1 MEAVIITWSE
11 RKVLKR
17 VSLPRK
23 ILSNGAFATIRSREA
38 QQFGRW
44 TTRGRGSENIHNFMF
59 TKIKIKR
66 LCSRWSAWIA
76 PLGSAGNSV
85 PWWSVPPGQGVDA
98 LAAAT
103 HSTCLWQQPIF
114 KTYFNSFS
122 QMEPVH
128 SLGHVLPLGCPNAL
142 STGPH
147 WTKRSNW
154 STGKSNVRQVNGL

>member
-1 MEAVIITWSE
+1 MEYNKYIKFIWWRLINYGEEEKLMNQTKTIKQKWNEHHLMEAVIITWSE

-85 PWWSVPPGQGVDA
+85 PWWFVPPGQGVA
-98 LAAAT
+98 APAAAT
-103 HSTCLWQQPIF
+103 RSACLWQQP
-114 KTYFNSFS
+114 YF
-122 QMEPVH
+122 H
-128 SLGHVLPLGCPNAL
+128 TH
-142 STGPH
+142 
-147 WTKRSNW
+147 
-154 STGKSNVRQVNGL
+154 